1 MNGDGDRI
9 CLFCDKGCD
18 ENLEH
23 LMWCCPAWNTER
35 AVMQGKIE
43 QCDIDIG
50 QWNYLLAETRA
61 RIMLG
66 STVSR
71 SDVDNYFLTKHYE
84 SFDEI
89 SMTFLE
95 DMQKSRKFILETRN
109 LQYKSK
115 HNVQVDSDEVFELF

>member
-1 MNGDGDRI
+1 
-9 CLFCDKGCD
+9 
-18 ENLEH
+18 
-23 LMWCCPAWNTER
+23 
-35 AVMQGKIE
+35 
-43 QCDIDIG
+43 
-50 QWNYLLAETRA
+50 
-61 RIMLG
+61 MLG

-115 HNVQVDSDEVFELF
+115 QDVK